1 MRNELNKNYKKFL
14 ILKKKQSVLQR
25 FFNAFLNEAVY
36 RNTKIEHPEASRKD
50 IFSFLK

>member
-1 MRNELNKNYKKFL
+1 MTKQ
-14 ILKKKQSVLQR
+14 LKKTYKQFANSKQKKSLVRR
-25 FFNAFLNEAVY
+25 FFSTFLSEAVY

>member
-1 MRNELNKNYKKFL
+1 MTKQ
-14 ILKKKQSVLQR
+14 LKKTYKQFIHSKQKKSLVQQ
-25 FFNAFLNEAVY
+25 FFRAFLPEAVY

>member
-1 MRNELNKNYKKFL
+1 MKNNLVKNYKKFSS
-14 ILKKKQSVLQR
+14 LKKKQSVLKR
-25 FFNAFLNEAVY
+25 FFSAFLPEAVY